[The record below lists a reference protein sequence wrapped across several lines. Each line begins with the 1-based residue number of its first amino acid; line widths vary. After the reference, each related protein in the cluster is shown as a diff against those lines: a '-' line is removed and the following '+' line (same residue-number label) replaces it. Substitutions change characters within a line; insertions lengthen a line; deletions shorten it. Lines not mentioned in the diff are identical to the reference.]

1 MMNLLARILSH
12 GFAFA
17 VVVIIVIV
25 LMYRGELS
33 PEWELPEFLVIKS
46 QTGTQA
52 EADSG
57 TVERT
62 ADETTVAPE
71 PPEESEEP
79 LTPVSMDDTS
89 KEVPSADEMPAAGQT
104 DDVAPL
110 ASSNTATATDT
121 HAEET
126 SDELSITDPA
136 TSGGSIVQASDDA
149 TVPTNDAAVDETSAT
164 VEDSLSTVT
173 DETAPADTA
182 PAATEEAAPADT
194 APAATEEAA
203 PADTTPAAT
212 EGAAPAETT
221 PAATEEAAPAETTPA
236 ATEEAASAETT
247 PAATEEA
254 APAETTPAATEEAAP
269 AETTPAATEE
279 AAPVEAT
286 PAAIEEAAPVE
297 TTPATVME
305 PESTPDMAPATEPL
319 AAPDKEDVPK
329 VVADAATETPYEV
342 MAKARESFWLR
353 DFDAAE
359 QHYRK
364 LIQIDPDNPDGYGE
378 MGNMYFSQGKWD
390 EAAASYYEAGTR
402 LLNEGRV
409 VQARQMVVVIR
420 GLNSPQAGELEAQV
434 VAASP
439 TSP

>member
-12 GFAFA
+12 GFAFT

-136 TSGGSIVQASDDA
+136 TSGGSTVQASDDA
-149 TVPTNDAAVDETSAT
+149 TVPTNDAAADETSAT
-164 VEDSLSTVT
+164 VEDSLSTAT
-173 DETAPADTA
+173 DETAPAD
-182 PAATEEAAPADT
+182 
-194 APAATEEAA
+194 
-203 PADTTPAAT
+203 
-212 EGAAPAETT
+212 
-221 PAATEEAAPAETTPA
+221 
-236 ATEEAASAETT
+236 
-247 PAATEEA
+247 
-254 APAETTPAATEEAAP
+254 TTPAATEEAAP

>member
-57 TVERT
+57 TVVRT
-62 ADETTVAPE
+62 ADEATVAPE

-79 LTPVSMDDTS
+79 LTPGSMDDTS
-89 KEVPSADEMPAAGQT
+89 KEVPSADEIPAAGQT
-104 DDVAPL
+104 DD
-110 ASSNTATATDT
+110 
-121 HAEET
+121 
-126 SDELSITDPA
+126 
-136 TSGGSIVQASDDA
+136 A
-149 TVPTNDAAVDETSAT
+149 TVPMNDAAADEASAT
-164 VEDSLSTVT
+164 VEDSLSTAT
-173 DETAPADTA
+173 EETAPADTA
-182 PAATEEAAPADT
+182 PAATEETAPADT
-194 APAATEEAA
+194 APTATEEIA
-203 PADTTPAAT
+203 PAEITPATTEEIAPAEITPATTEEIAPAETTPATT
-212 EGAAPAETT
+212 EEIAPAETT
-221 PAATEEAAPAETTPA
+221 PAAA
-236 ATEEAASAETT
+236 
-247 PAATEEA
+247 
-254 APAETTPAATEEAAP
+254 
-269 AETTPAATEE
+269 
-279 AAPVEAT
+279 V
-286 PAAIEEAAPVE
+286 
-297 TTPATVME
+297 E
-305 PESTPDMAPATEPL
+305 PESTPDMAPATASI

-329 VVADAATETPYEV
+329 AITDASTETPYEV

-359 QHYRK
+359 QHYQN
-364 LIQIDPDNPDGYGE
+364 LTQIDPDNPDGYGE
-378 MGNMYFSQGKWD
+378 MGNMYFSLGRWD

-409 VQARQMVVVIR
+409 VQARQLVEVIR
-420 GLNSPQAGELEAQV
+420 GLNSPRADELDAQV

-439 TSP
+439 P

>member
-57 TVERT
+57 TVVRT
-62 ADETTVAPE
+62 ADEATVAPE

-79 LTPVSMDDTS
+79 LTPGSMDDTS
-89 KEVPSADEMPAAGQT
+89 KEVPSADEIPAAGQT
-104 DDVAPL
+104 DD
-110 ASSNTATATDT
+110 
-121 HAEET
+121 
-126 SDELSITDPA
+126 
-136 TSGGSIVQASDDA
+136 A
-149 TVPTNDAAVDETSAT
+149 TVPMNDAAADEASAT
-164 VEDSLSTVT
+164 VEDSLSTAT
-173 DETAPADTA
+173 EETAPADTA
-182 PAATEEAAPADT
+182 PAATEETAPADT
-194 APAATEEAA
+194 APTATEEIAPAEITPATTEEIAPAEITPATTEEIA
-203 PADTTPAAT
+203 PADTSPTVTEEIAPAEITPATTEEIAPAEITPAT
-212 EGAAPAETT
+212 TEEIAPAETTPATTEEIAPAETT
-221 PAATEEAAPAETTPA
+221 PAAA
-236 ATEEAASAETT
+236 
-247 PAATEEA
+247 
-254 APAETTPAATEEAAP
+254 
-269 AETTPAATEE
+269 
-279 AAPVEAT
+279 V
-286 PAAIEEAAPVE
+286 
-297 TTPATVME
+297 E
-305 PESTPDMAPATEPL
+305 PESTPDMAPATASI

-329 VVADAATETPYEV
+329 AITDASTETPYEV

-359 QHYRK
+359 QHYQN
-364 LIQIDPDNPDGYGE
+364 LTQIDPDNPDGYGE
-378 MGNMYFSQGKWD
+378 MGNMYFSLGRWD

-409 VQARQMVVVIR
+409 VQARQLVEVIR
-420 GLNSPQAGELEAQV
+420 GLNSPRADELDAQV

-439 TSP
+439 P

>member
-17 VVVIIVIV
+17 IVVIIVIV

-33 PEWELPEFLVIKS
+33 PDWELPGFLVIKS

-57 TVERT
+57 TVEGT
-62 ADETTVAPE
+62 AGETTVAPE

-79 LTPVSMDDTS
+79 LTPGSMDDTS

-104 DDVAPL
+104 DD
-110 ASSNTATATDT
+110 
-121 HAEET
+121 
-126 SDELSITDPA
+126 
-136 TSGGSIVQASDDA
+136 A
-149 TVPTNDAAVDETSAT
+149 TVPMNDVVADEASTT
-164 VEDSLSTVT
+164 VEDSLSTAT
-173 DETAPADTA
+173 EETAPAEIAPTATEETA
-182 PAATEEAAPADT
+182 PAEIA
-194 APAATEEAA
+194 
-203 PADTTPAAT
+203 
-212 EGAAPAETT
+212 
-221 PAATEEAAPAETTPA
+221 
-236 ATEEAASAETT
+236 

-269 AETTPAATEE
+269 AETAPAVTEETAPAETTPAVTEE
-279 AAPVEAT
+279 AAPAEIT
-286 PAAIEEAAPVE
+286 PAAIEEAAPAEITPAAIEEAAPAE
-297 TTPATVME
+297 TTPAAAVE
-305 PESTPDMAPATEPL
+305 PESIADIAPATEAL
-319 AAPDKEDVPK
+319 AAPDKEDIPK
-329 VVADAATETPYEV
+329 AVADAATETPYEV
-342 MAKARESFWLR
+342 MATARESFWLR
-353 DFDAAE
+353 DFDDAE

-364 LIQIDPDNPDGYGE
+364 LTQIDPDNPDGYGE

-390 EAAASYYEAGTR
+390 EATAAYYEAGTR

-409 VQARQMVVVIR
+409 VQARHMVEVIR
-420 GLNSPQAGELEAQV
+420 GLNSPLADELEAQV

>member
-57 TVERT
+57 TVVRT
-62 ADETTVAPE
+62 ADEATVAPE

-79 LTPVSMDDTS
+79 LTPGSMDDTS
-89 KEVPSADEMPAAGQT
+89 KEVPSADEIPAAGQT
-104 DDVAPL
+104 DD
-110 ASSNTATATDT
+110 
-121 HAEET
+121 
-126 SDELSITDPA
+126 
-136 TSGGSIVQASDDA
+136 A
-149 TVPTNDAAVDETSAT
+149 TVPMNDAAADEASAT
-164 VEDSLSTVT
+164 VEDSLSTAT
-173 DETAPADTA
+173 EETAPADTA
-182 PAATEEAAPADT
+182 PAATEETAPADT
-194 APAATEEAA
+194 APTATEEIAPAEITPATTEEIAPAEITPATTEEIA
-203 PADTTPAAT
+203 PADTSPTVTEEIAPAEITPATTEEIAPAEITPAT
-212 EGAAPAETT
+212 TEEIAPAEITPATTEEIAPAEITPATTEEIAPAETTPATTEEIAPAETT
-221 PAATEEAAPAETTPA
+221 PAAA
-236 ATEEAASAETT
+236 
-247 PAATEEA
+247 
-254 APAETTPAATEEAAP
+254 
-269 AETTPAATEE
+269 
-279 AAPVEAT
+279 V
-286 PAAIEEAAPVE
+286 
-297 TTPATVME
+297 E
-305 PESTPDMAPATEPL
+305 PESTPDMAPATASI

-329 VVADAATETPYEV
+329 AITDASTETPYEV

-359 QHYRK
+359 QHYQN
-364 LIQIDPDNPDGYGE
+364 LTQIDPDNPDGYGE
-378 MGNMYFSQGKWD
+378 MGNMYFSLGRWD

-409 VQARQMVVVIR
+409 VQARQLVEVIR
-420 GLNSPQAGELEAQV
+420 GLNSPRADELDAQV

-439 TSP
+439 P

>member
-12 GFAFA
+12 GFAFT

-149 TVPTNDAAVDETSAT
+149 TVPTNDAAADETSAT
-164 VEDSLSTVT
+164 VEDSLSTAT
-173 DETAPADTA
+173 DET
-182 PAATEEAAPADT
+182 
-194 APAATEEAA
+194 A

-212 EGAAPAETT
+212 DETAPAD
-221 PAATEEAAPAETTPA
+221 
-236 ATEEAASAETT
+236 TT

-420 GLNSPQAGELEAQV
+420 GLNSPQADELEAQV